1 MHIEIMMIIAI
12 IIVIIVV
19 LKASLSNNII
29 LSITQADSE
38 IMNNGKRIRSI
49 IYNILCIYIL

>member
-29 LSITQADSE
+29 LNITQADSE
-38 IMNNGKRIRSI
+38 IMNNGKRIRSN
-49 IYNILCIYIL
+49 IYNIL